1 MNILV
6 TGGTGFI
13 GSHFCEFILSNTENN
28 VTVLDRLDNTATLER
43 LPKEYKTRLKFVW
56 WDLKAEF
63 NNSIKN
69 QLKDID
75 IVVHMAASSHVDRSI
90 IEPLSF
96 VMDNVVGTCNL
107 LNWIKDNP
115 KIKLL
120 LHCSTDE
127 VFGSSMFNKGFE
139 DNDAT
144 FPENPY
150 AASKAGAESLVIA
163 YATTYKVPAIIVR
176 MTNVIGVKQHPE
188 KFIPLVIRKILNKEI
203 IEVYCNEDHSKIG
216 TRYYI
221 DVKDV
226 CNGLMTVILHSYL
239 SDKYRIRKDIRF
251 NGIYHISGKECITNL
266 SVVSEIQKYVADLE
280 HSANINLVSYPD
292 NRPYHDLSYCISDLT
307 MKYIGWSPQIE
318 FKDSIKYITQ
328 WYLQHPEWLEI

>member
-251 NGIYHISGKECITNL
+251 NGIYHISGRESINNL
-266 SVVSEIQKYVADLE
+266 YMAQLICKVIKGDPNNFKWVA
-280 HSANINLVSYPD
+280 VPYP
-292 NRPYHDLSYCISDLT
+292 NQRPYHDLNYCISDLT
-307 MKYIGWSPQIE
+307 MKYIGWYPTITIE
-318 FKDSIKYITQ
+318 DSIKDTVN
-328 WYLQHPEWLEI
+328 WYLKNQEWLEF